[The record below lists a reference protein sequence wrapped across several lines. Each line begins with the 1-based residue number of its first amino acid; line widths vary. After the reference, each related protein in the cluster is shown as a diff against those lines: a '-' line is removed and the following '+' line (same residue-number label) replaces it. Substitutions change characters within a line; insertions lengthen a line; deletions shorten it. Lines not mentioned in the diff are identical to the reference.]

1 MQILII
7 LQTNFVRNKK
17 VIKTQNSLKK
27 LLKLVQIP
35 TKTSK
40 KIKSLKLEIVNVI
53 VYNYAPL
60 HDCQMLWVFS
70 IPLYY
75 KKILISF

>member
-1 MQILII
+1 MQILRI

-17 VIKTQNSLKK
+17 VIKTQNSPRK

-40 KIKSLKLEIVNVI
+40 KIKSLKLKIVNVI
-53 VYNYAPL
+53 VYNSVPL
-60 HDCQMLWVFS
+60 CGQQMLRVFS
-70 IPLYY
+70 IPLN
-75 KKILISF
+75 